1 MSNVF
6 ATLTPMPASPVRSAV
21 LLPETSAQPEE
32 ADLAALFAGVL
43 ATMMPVEALPDEL
56 PDELSQQMP
65 TLTSEPAEPTDD
77 AALFAQMPELATPLV
92 SPMLLTNSA
101 ALADDAVAV
110 VLNQLPKSPPV
121 QVTDSAPVAA
131 LKQPATLAPPTAL
144 ADHEAATL
152 IDEVVLA
159 QLPKKPLIV
168 AMNAS
173 PVTNPV
179 ASAKTLQPAEVIT
192 TTQAMLPTQAVANAS
207 DDSFEPSRAVPA
219 SAEQKPSEAVFAA
232 LTNKPVLATSVPTTS
247 TTAAVVSVPVSIH
260 NERAFSEAFGLQLV
274 KLASQGISQ
283 ATVRI
288 NPQEL
293 GPIDVRIVMS
303 GQHAAQV
310 DFQARQSQTADLLE
324 AMMPRLVSAMEA
336 QGIRL
341 DDARVATMSAADAQ
355 SFAQQFGRQGQEAQ
369 ADTSAR
375 GQGRTAQPAVSQGE
389 EEVGKSPQPMPNSE
403 PGRID
408 YYA

>member
-6 ATLTPMPASPVRSAV
+6 ASLIPMPASSVRSSA
-21 LLPETSAQPEE
+21 LMPEPERKADE
-32 ADLAALFAGVL
+32 ADLAAIFAGVL
-43 ATMMPVEALPDEL
+43 ATMMPVDALPDEL
-56 PDELSQQMP
+56 PDELPTQMP
-65 TLTSEPAEPTDD
+65 TLTSEPATPADD
-77 AALFAQMPELATPLV
+77 TALFAQIPELALPMG
-92 SPMLLTNSA
+92 SPMVRTNSA
-101 ALADDAVAV
+101 ALTNDAVAV

-131 LKQPATLAPPTAL
+131 LKQPATPELPLAVTNHETAT
-144 ADHEAATL
+144 H
-152 IDEVVLA
+152 IDEDVFA
-159 QLPKKPLIV
+159 QLAKKPLTV

-173 PVTNPV
+173 PVTNQV
-179 ASAKTLQPAEVIT
+179 AGAKAVQPAETMT
-192 TTQAMLPTQAVANAS
+192 TAQAMMPTQAVNNTS
-207 DDSFEPSRAVPA
+207 DDSVEPNRAVPA
-219 SAEQKPSEAVFAA
+219 SAGQKPSEVVLAA
-232 LTNKPVLATSVPTTS
+232 LTNKPMLATSVPTTS

-274 KLASQGISQ
+274 KLASQGINQ

-288 NPQEL
+288 NPQDL
-293 GPIDVRIVMS
+293 GPIDVRIVMN
-303 GQHAAQV
+303 GQHTAQV

-324 AMMPRLVSAMEA
+324 TMMPRLVSAMEA

-369 ADTSAR
+369 PEKSAR
-375 GQGRTAQPAVSQGE
+375 GQGVAGEATTSAREDDAAKGQGR
-389 EEVGKSPQPMPNSE
+389 NLTSE
-403 PGRID
+403 LGRID